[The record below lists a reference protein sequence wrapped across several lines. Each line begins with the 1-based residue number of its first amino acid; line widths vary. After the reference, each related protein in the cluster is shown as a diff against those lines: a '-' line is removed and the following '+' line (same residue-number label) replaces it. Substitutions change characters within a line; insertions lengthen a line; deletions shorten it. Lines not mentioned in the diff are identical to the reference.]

1 MNYKLFRALS
11 SHHKI
16 PEARVKELMQTLKT
30 YYNAEDI
37 TEDMIQDAAGIDPR
51 LALWWCWSHGLSHT
65 PYYWAS
71 RCHTRNDITAISVT
85 GYSKHCQNN
94 RNFLAFCLQ
103 VNCFM
108 HWQHLYCVNILEPR
122 PRGEWLSTCGEPVY
136 LNVIVSSYN
145 RIDKL
150 NMWTALALYIYF
162 IVVEDRS
169 SARRIWEI
177 SNIGVYRNNLV

>member
-1 MNYKLFRALS
+1 MNYKLCRALS
-11 SHHKI
+11 SRHKI

-51 LALWWCWSHGLSHT
+51 LALWWCWSRGLSHT

-71 RCHTRNDITAISVT
+71 RCHTCNDITAISVT

-122 PRGEWLSTCGEPVY
+122 PRGEWSSTCGEPVY

-145 RIDKL
+145 RIYRL
-150 NMWTALALYIYF
+150 NVWMTLALHIQ
-162 IVVEDRS
+162 
-169 SARRIWEI
+169 
-177 SNIGVYRNNLV
+177 